1 MRLIRSTRSHP
12 FLPLL
17 DVDLTRATTFSLW
30 QRPNAFPIG
39 FDCIRIFEVLLGGDG
54 TALRAFVALREE
66 MLSCQTAV
74 LAPIGKEA
82 LTIPDE

>member
-39 FDCIRIFEVLLGGDG
+39 FDCIRIFEVLLGGG
-54 TALRAFVALREE
+54 RPLEPLWPW